1 MLALAMSSVKRGS
14 NTDALCLHKSICIA
28 DSFHRAK
35 PVNRDEAKRNRG
47 STAESREEKKALCL
61 HKSICIA
68 DSFHRA
74 KPVNRDEAKRNRGSA
89 AESRPSHSRFP
100 KPTVSRYIKENHAM
114 QNYSED

>member
-47 STAESREEKKALCL
+47 STAESR
-61 HKSICIA
+61 S
-68 DSFHRA
+68 
-74 KPVNRDEAKRNRGSA
+74 
-89 AESRPSHSRFP
+89 SHSRFH
-100 KPTVSRYIKENHAM
+100 KPTVSRIYQRKSRYAKLLRGLK
-114 QNYSED
+114 

>member
-1 MLALAMSSVKRGS
+1 MSSVKRGS

-47 STAESREEKKALCL
+47 YTAESRFYVFAFSMNLRFRNFTIS
-61 HKSICIA
+61 H
-68 DSFHRA
+68 FHIF
-74 KPVNRDEAKRNRGSA
+74 V
-89 AESRPSHSRFP
+89 
-100 KPTVSRYIKENHAM
+100 KENHVM